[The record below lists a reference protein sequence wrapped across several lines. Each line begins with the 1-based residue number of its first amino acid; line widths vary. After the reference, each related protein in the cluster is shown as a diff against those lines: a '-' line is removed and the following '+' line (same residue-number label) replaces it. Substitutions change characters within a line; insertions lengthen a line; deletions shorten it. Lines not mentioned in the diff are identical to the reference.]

1 MYLTL
6 IKIGKFFW
14 LPNENAVSSKD
25 TFITVHCQILKK
37 SAYTKW
43 TSSPQ
48 HHQFTLQGNWTQ
60 VGQIGCLSSSR
71 LWTAFNFSRS
81 YFQLTSQVLQDA
93 VVRPDTE
100 QVRNEPH
107 NLKELGIYRTS
118 SRTFVRM
125 RKIWLKDQLRQGQD
139 TAKYRNNV
147 TKLVLRFG

>member
-1 MYLTL
+1 
-6 IKIGKFFW
+6 
-14 LPNENAVSSKD
+14 
-25 TFITVHCQILKK
+25 
-37 SAYTKW
+37 
-43 TSSPQ
+43 
-48 HHQFTLQGNWTQ
+48 
-60 VGQIGCLSSSR
+60 
-71 LWTAFNFSRS
+71 
-81 YFQLTSQVLQDA
+81 VLQDA